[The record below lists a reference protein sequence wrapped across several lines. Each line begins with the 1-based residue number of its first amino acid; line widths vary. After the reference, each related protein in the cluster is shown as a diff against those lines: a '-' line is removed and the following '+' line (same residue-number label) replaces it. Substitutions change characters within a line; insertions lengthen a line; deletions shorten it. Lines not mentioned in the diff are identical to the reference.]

1 MDKFLEQGVKALGET
16 SIGQSIMGLLDD
28 IFGSFKERFLEM
40 TLPELADMYSEE
52 IDKIIL
58 EKEEQF
64 NYKYIGG
71 EFRITYMDDE
81 YFRTSMSLYFQDAS
95 KQWIKTS
102 SKSKLQSMK
111 YLKQEAIARL
121 RSEKTVAF
129 EIEPPKKKT
138 IKEDTTAKKDPVS
151 KETAE

>member
-58 EKEEQF
+58 EKEAQF
-64 NYKYIGG
+64 NYKYVGG
-71 EFRITYMDDE
+71 EFRITYMDDD

-111 YLKQEAIARL
+111 YLKQEAVARL
-121 RSEKTVAF
+121 RAEKTVAF

-138 IKEDTTAKKDPVS
+138 VKEDATAQKDSVS